1 MSTHLLVIGA
11 WHHEHKNTVSFD
23 NKKQTGHLHQ
33 ILTAQQKGHIYTNP
47 SRPVVYSVSL
57 HLTQDVDFN
66 ENMLMHRNMLVDNL
80 RVFVAYQPDV
90 AASTSHTWCTLHQP
104 TFHFAFFV
112 LRHHRHFYHYPQAQ
126 RERDIPTGSPL
137 KHKHL
142 LQKSSNDLTV
152 RVFW

>member
-11 WHHEHKNTVSFD
+11 WHHAHKNTVSFD

-47 SRPVVYSVSL
+47 SRPVVYSVSYL

-104 TFHFAFFV
+104 TFHFAFFCSPPPSSF
-112 LRHHRHFYHYPQAQ
+112 LSLSPSPKRKRHTNRISTQTQTSFAKIIKWSYC
-126 RERDIPTGSPL
+126 
-137 KHKHL
+137 
-142 LQKSSNDLTV
+142 
-152 RVFW
+152 